1 MSWYDILKVKQDL
14 TEPLEL
20 DSLYGLID
28 NIDLANNDLQLL
40 HQSHSEDIKS
50 RVSPEA
56 HMKWFNSLEGDK
68 RKFIG
73 ELNDFKKNIHV
84 MLRTLNGK
92 TTQALRGE

>member
-1 MSWYDILKVKQDL
+1 MSWQDVLKDKQDL

-20 DSLYGLID
+20 DGLYGLID

-40 HQSHSEDIKS
+40 HERHSENIKS

-56 HMKWFNSLEGDK
+56 HMKWFTSLEGDK
-68 RKFIG
+68 RRFIG
-73 ELNDFKKNIHV
+73 ELNDFKRNVHV

-92 TTQALRGE
+92 TAQALRGE

>member
-1 MSWYDILKVKQDL
+1 MSWQDVLKDKQDL

-20 DSLYGLID
+20 DALYGLID

-40 HQSHSEDIKS
+40 HERHSENIKS

-56 HMKWFNSLEGDK
+56 HMKWFTSLEGDK
-68 RKFIG
+68 RRFIG
-73 ELNDFKKNIHV
+73 ELNDFKRNVHV

-92 TTQALRGE
+92 TAQALRGE